1 MAVTWTEQTRGAW
14 QWRRAEAEERER
26 KEDADAWCGADAKAM
41 HEEIERLE
49 RAAAEDLEENE
60 EKTHWKRLKQEHRVG
75 WCLDRVVERSK
86 QLVEAYEDADGI
98 RMEERR
104 NMAGETTQ
112 TPFISFYGKLRDI
125 RETHKRIAGAFA
137 HEADVKPLQTPDVS
151 FSGEEKNGR
160 YLDLNE
166 LHVRYVNAKFGKEID
181 YVTYLKHVGDF
192 SHVEMTQKLDKS
204 YRDYLEDLVRYLKSF
219 HRRAKPLVHLDKL
232 LEQQQESFEK
242 DWKDRGEE
250 SWMGGG
256 GERKKLE
263 AEAKAL
269 LEPFGSCAELQAL
282 GTEQLKEMLSKLGL
296 KCGGTLEQRAER
308 LFSVKNKDMNKWDP
322 KIFAKSARPLVPK
335 SKESLERQK
344 KLMHETARLEWTAA
358 AMVNILHDF
367 VESTY
372 ENVEKKQALTAEEL
386 EEELRD
392 DEENED
398 QEIESDEEERIYNP
412 LKLPLGWDGKPIP
425 FWLYK
430 LHGLNQEFKC
440 EICGNQSYW
449 GRRAYEQHFSESRHL
464 HGLQSLGIPN
474 SKEFFEI
481 TKIKEAQELWESL
494 KRKKASEG
502 WKPEAEEECEDEEG
516 NVYSKKTYTDLKRQG
531 LI

>member
-1 MAVTWTEQTRGAW
+1 
-14 QWRRAEAEERER
+14 
-26 KEDADAWCGADAKAM
+26 M

-60 EKTHWKRLKQEHRVG
+60 GKTHWKRLKQEHRVG

-86 QLVEAYEDADGI
+86 RLEEIYEDEDGVVK
-98 RMEERR
+98 EERR
-104 NMAGETTQ
+104 SMAGENYPNAFVT
-112 TPFISFYGKLRDI
+112 FYGKLRDI

-137 HEADVKPLQTPDVS
+137 SEADVRPLQTPDVS

-166 LHVRYVNAKFGKEID
+166 LHVRYVNSKFGNEVD
-181 YVTYLKHVGDF
+181 YVTYLKNVSDF
-192 SHVEMTQKLDKS
+192 SRIEMSNKLAKS
-204 YRDYLEDLVRYLKSF
+204 YREYLKDLVNYLQSF
-219 HRRAKPLVHLDKL
+219 HKRAKPLVHLDKL
-232 LEQQQESFEK
+232 IAQQRESFEK
-242 DWKDRGEE
+242 DWKDRGEAA
-250 SWMGGG
+250 WMGEAGG
-256 GERKKLE
+256 SKRVES
-263 AEAKAL
+263 EAKAL
-269 LEPFGSCAELQAL
+269 LEPFESCDELQAL
-282 GTEQLKEMLSKLGL
+282 GTEQLKQMLSQLGL
-296 KCGGTLEQRAER
+296 KCGGTVEQRAER
-308 LFSVKNKDMNKWDP
+308 LFSVKGKDLESWDP
-322 KIFAKSARPLVPK
+322 KIFAKNARPLVPK
-335 SKESLERQK
+335 DTESLERQK
-344 KLMHETARLEWTAA
+344 KLLYEAARLEWTAA
-358 AMVNILHDF
+358 ALVDTLKDF
-367 VESTY
+367 VESTC

-392 DEENED
+392 DDED
-398 QEIESDEEERIYNP
+398 EDREVESDEEEKIYNP

-464 HGLQSLGIPN
+464 HGLQCLGIPN

-481 TKIKEAQELWESL
+481 TRIKEAQELWESL